1 MIKNNIKFMS
11 SGKKRILL
19 VEDDKLIARAYK
31 ESLERAGFKVE
42 LATQGDKA
50 LESMRK
56 RKPDLLLLDII
67 MPVMDGV
74 EVMEEMSKDDFLKD
88 IAIIVVT
95 NAERESE
102 IKRSSKYNI
111 IDYFIKSDLSLD
123 QLIQKITEHIT

>member
-1 MIKNNIKFMS
+1 MS